1 MSRYYFGVHFD
12 EVKNLKGVGVEGG
25 ASASSD
31 IPTSLVSNTPG
42 RWVKRRSRG
51 SKSVAKARRRIGLG
65 SQLYDRWGIDLRGE
79 KPGGYGFRGRWNT
92 WSQKYRLPGGANLR
106 SCAARAFGFES
117 KTAREEGVRRRILL
131 SGRNKT
137 LKVKAHECSGVK
149 CLREV
154 VGVA

>member
-79 KPGGYGFRGRWNT
+79 KPGGYGFRGRWKHLVAEIPTSRGSKPSKLRGASFRVRVEN
-92 WSQKYRLPGGANLR
+92 SKGGR
-106 SCAARAFGFES
+106 SPETDSALWEEQDPEGES
-117 KTAREEGVRRRILL
+117 
-131 SGRNKT
+131 S
-137 LKVKAHECSGVK
+137 
-149 CLREV
+149 
-154 VGVA
+154 